1 MEQHTII
8 CRTCCVGGCTF
19 STSITFSRDEMD
31 MFLEGLKLIQI
42 FVFVLG
48 ILKKILRYMRVRT
61 RGITKGAIPSSF
73 LPPLG
78 ICKRPMHELKE
89 MTRVRYLFRQ
99 TIYDITSTTT
109 LPPGGQD

>member
-31 MFLEGLKLIQI
+31 MFLEGLKLIQS
-42 FVFVLG
+42 
-48 ILKKILRYMRVRT
+48 ILKKILGYMRVRT
-61 RGITKGAIPSSF
+61 RGITKGAIPSLF

-89 MTRVRYLFRQ
+89 MTRDRDLFRQ
-99 TIYDITSTTT
+99 TIYEILWINQIT
-109 LPPGGQD
+109 GI

>member
-73 LPPLG
+73 LPPLDYQDEKATKESQF
-78 ICKRPMHELKE
+78 IDMH
-89 MTRVRYLFRQ
+89 V
-99 TIYDITSTTT
+99 
-109 LPPGGQD
+109 GQSQ

>member
-31 MFLEGLKLIQI
+31 MFLEGLKLIQS
-42 FVFVLG
+42 

>member
-31 MFLEGLKLIQI
+31 MFLEGLKLIQS
-42 FVFVLG
+42 

-73 LPPLG
+73 LPPLDYQDEKATKESQF
-78 ICKRPMHELKE
+78 IDMH
-89 MTRVRYLFRQ
+89 V
-99 TIYDITSTTT
+99 
-109 LPPGGQD
+109 GQSQ

>member
-31 MFLEGLKLIQI
+31 MFLEGLKLIQS
-42 FVFVLG
+42 
-48 ILKKILRYMRVRT
+48 ILKKILGYMRVPT

-89 MTRVRYLFRQ
+89 MTRDKDLFRQ

>member
-31 MFLEGLKLIQI
+31 MFLEGLKLIQS
-42 FVFVLG
+42 
-48 ILKKILRYMRVRT
+48 ILKMILRYMRVRT

-73 LPPLG
+73 LPPLDYQDEKATEESQF
-78 ICKRPMHELKE
+78 IDMH
-89 MTRVRYLFRQ
+89 V
-99 TIYDITSTTT
+99 
-109 LPPGGQD
+109 GQSQ

>member
-19 STSITFSRDEMD
+19 STSFTFSRDEMD
-31 MFLEGLKLIQI
+31 MFLEGLKLIQS
-42 FVFVLG
+42 

-73 LPPLG
+73 LPPLDYQDEKATEESQF
-78 ICKRPMHELKE
+78 IDMH
-89 MTRVRYLFRQ
+89 V
-99 TIYDITSTTT
+99 
-109 LPPGGQD
+109 GQSQ